1 MKIRLTETQI
11 KMLIENVGDPM
22 QSVGSDQDTS
32 ATIER
37 INKVKAAAQ
46 DLKKTLGVSDV
57 SENDIEYKEPVVRSE
72 LRDHIDDLLYSL
84 HGFTFFKD
92 RSKPEVSFDDPMAPS
107 LFPDKRSAEYVSY
120 YPKLSPEEQ
129 DSIDKK
135 LGNYMSM
142 LKSNN
147 EDELNKVFIALI
159 REKTKPMREVD
170 EPESYDKIDDPE
182 DDSMS
187 VNDYVNSLL
196 QSHPNGLN
204 IKTALDDINSFK
216 PLPAAKLYRVLGELI
231 QKGKLRFDN
240 GKIVNVKDL
249 DAIMNSSSYLSR
261 SNMKKRH
268 NVAFRTMSAP
278 GLNEGKMDFMIGK
291 PIELKKILHTTGKYN
306 PATNAMD
313 SIKRESIV
321 KGVISQFTEEKISR
335 MVVDYKT
342 EQGSSNKLSIMYNKG
357 KNEFVDADTSYHIS
371 IEGLTPKDQRT
382 LELFK
387 TNFYDEVINENNFV
401 NSEVFRIIAEAERP
415 RITKKDFINYLKTK
429 K

>member
-22 QSVGSDQDTS
+22 QSVGSEQETS

-46 DLKKTLGVSDV
+46 DLKKTLGVNDV

-107 LFPDKRSAEYVSY
+107 LFPHKRPAQNVSY

-135 LGNYMSM
+135 LGAYMGM

-159 REKTKPMREVD
+159 RAKTKPMREGYM
-170 EPESYDKIDDPE
+170 EQPG

-187 VNDYVNSLL
+187 VNDYVTALL
-196 QSHPNGLN
+196 QTHPNGLTPK
-204 IKTALDDINSFK
+204 IAIDDINSFG
-216 PLPAAKLYRVLGELI
+216 PLPAAKLYRVLGGLI
-231 QKGKLRFDN
+231 EKGKLTFSN
-240 GKIVNVKDL
+240 GELINVKDL
-249 DAIMNSSSYLSR
+249 DYLVNSSSYLSKP
-261 SNMKKRH
+261 NMKKHH
-268 NVAFRTMSAP
+268 NIAFKTIPAP
-278 GLNEGKMDFMIGK
+278 GLNEGKMDFMVGK

-306 PATNAMD
+306 STTNAMD
-313 SIKRESIV
+313 PIKRESII
-321 KGVISQFTEEKISR
+321 KGIITQFTDEKISR

-342 EQGSSNKLSIMYNKG
+342 EQGSNGKLFVMYNKG
-357 KNEFVDADTSYHIS
+357 KNEFVDADTSYHVS
-371 IEGLTPKDQRT
+371 IEGLTPKDQRV
-382 LELFK
+382 LDLFK
-387 TNFYDEVINENNFV
+387 TNFYDDVVNENNFV

-415 RITKKDFINYLKTK
+415 RLTKKDFINYLKTQK
-429 K
+429 

>member
-216 PLPAAKLYRVLGELI
+216 PLPAAKLYRVLGGLI
-231 QKGKLRFDN
+231 QKGKLRFEN
-240 GKIVNVKDL
+240 GMIVNVKDL

-342 EQGSSNKLSIMYNKG
+342 EQGSSNKLSIMYDKG

>member
-1 MKIRLTETQI
+1 
-11 KMLIENVGDPM
+11 
-22 QSVGSDQDTS
+22 
-32 ATIER
+32 
-37 INKVKAAAQ
+37 
-46 DLKKTLGVSDV
+46 
-57 SENDIEYKEPVVRSE
+57 
-72 LRDHIDDLLYSL
+72 
-84 HGFTFFKD
+84 
-92 RSKPEVSFDDPMAPS
+92 
-107 LFPDKRSAEYVSY
+107 
-120 YPKLSPEEQ
+120 
-129 DSIDKK
+129 
-135 LGNYMSM
+135 M

-182 DDSMS
+182 GDSMS

-216 PLPAAKLYRVLGELI
+216 PLPAAKLYRVLGGLI

-268 NVAFRTMSAP
+268 NVAFRNMSAP

-335 MVVDYKT
+335 LVVVYNT
-342 EQGSSNKLSIMYNKG
+342 EKWSSN
-357 KNEFVDADTSYHIS
+357 
-371 IEGLTPKDQRT
+371 
-382 LELFK
+382 
-387 TNFYDEVINENNFV
+387 
-401 NSEVFRIIAEAERP
+401 
-415 RITKKDFINYLKTK
+415 
-429 K
+429 